1 MAEQKDCK
9 GCYYEHSTDIKVCLG
24 ICTYCERAYTMERDR
39 EMHEDLYVKSEAKE

>member
-9 GCYYEHSTDIKVCLG
+9 GCYYEYSTDIKVCLG

-39 EMHEDLYVKSEAKE
+39 EIHEDLYVKSEAKE